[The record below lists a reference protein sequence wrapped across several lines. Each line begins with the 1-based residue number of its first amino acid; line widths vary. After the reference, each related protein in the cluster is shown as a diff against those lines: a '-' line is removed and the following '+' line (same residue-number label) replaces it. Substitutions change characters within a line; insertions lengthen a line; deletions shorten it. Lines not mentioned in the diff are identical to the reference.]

1 MNNSQLLLLKHYLN
15 DVNSGHTSVSMAQES
30 ITTQNLILAQNV
42 RDPKVLEQMQKAW
55 NNFVD
60 SGQIWA
66 MIIGIIVGYMFKSL
80 TTY

>member
-15 DVNSGHTSVSMAQES
+15 DVNSGHTSVLMAQES